1 MKKYNK
7 EFAMKE
13 MLKKKILDKRSEKGV
28 IYERDL
34 LQKMHH
40 TFIVNMYFSFQDTD
54 YLYLVMDLLTGGDLR
69 YHLCTYDKFP
79 YETSSKN
86 KIYIIFKKNLKKKKF
101 LKK

>member
-34 LQKMHH
+34 LSRMHH
-40 TFIVNMYFSFQDTD
+40 PFIVNI
-54 YLYLVMDLLTGGDLR
+54 YLSKIKI
-69 YHLCTYDKFP
+69 TY
-79 YETSSKN
+79 
-86 KIYIIFKKNLKKKKF
+86 I
-101 LKK
+101 